1 MMKKIAQTDEHNKSR
16 MQSRDNK
23 YSPRVR

>member
-1 MMKKIAQTDEHNKSR
+1 MKKIAQTDEHNKSR